1 MYLEEWHVIVLVTES
16 LNKLVNLGAL
26 DGLGG
31 GELLDAPSPRSGGQE
46 EHQLGGGRGEAAPV
60 SLRHD
65 VAELGGVELTLGQ
78 QRVAQGDDGPDVTL
92 S

>member
-16 LNKLVNLGAL
+16 LNKLVYLGA
-26 DGLGG
+26 LGG